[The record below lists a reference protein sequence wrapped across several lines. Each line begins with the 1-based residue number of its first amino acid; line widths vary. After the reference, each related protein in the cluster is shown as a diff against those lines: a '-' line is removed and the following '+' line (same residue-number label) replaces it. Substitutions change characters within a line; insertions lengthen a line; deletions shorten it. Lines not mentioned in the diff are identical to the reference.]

1 MEPGNV
7 LPHVAAHR
15 ELEMTYTGAG
25 FAALGASALLFA
37 CATDTGP
44 FFTPPEIPENQLAF
58 DNGKIGLLTPAL
70 SKENELIAFRL
81 LSGLKMDPVSA
92 PAGSGKDQ
100 LAGSDAWLE
109 KRKTIQDPPAPVFI
123 NAYRTKS
130 SGDQYVYY
138 ENCLGDAFLTAMH
151 TLEDRRVSYG
161 SAAAIGSWAAAQDR
175 VFANCSGDKPTYPDP
190 LPGTA
195 SSLQRADRDYQIAA
209 AHFYAED
216 FAEAERRFRTIAKDP
231 STPWR
236 HVASYMVARTLL
248 REASLQNNAAAL
260 PKAREQLMQISGD
273 QSAAPLDESAR
284 RLLEHVDAVE
294 HPHTTLESLS
304 ARLSAPQPP
313 APTLEDAINQSA
325 FVLRATSFQT
335 ELAKPDV
342 PEAFDWVQTLEKGDS
357 DHAFQCWRSRNSLP
371 WLTLALMYSTGKDS
385 VVPELL
391 TQADALPRSS
401 PAFGT
406 ASYNAIRLSIERGDA
421 SGARAKLDRL
431 LDRTNG
437 QSDSL
442 VNAWRSERMR
452 VATSFDD
459 LLRWAPRKP
468 VGAKDYYVQKANVDS
483 EILAEDSAYVLN
495 YLTPLAKLNHAA
507 HSKLLP
513 AWSAADVALAG
524 WTRAFMLND
533 LDTARELALIV
544 AKEHSDW
551 QSSMVP
557 ETGAQADHWKFQ
569 AALLIAL
576 HHQFQPSVRVNYRTE
591 LNTSGSWWCPV
602 ETQTA
607 APGNGDT
614 LEIHSISWRLPVV
627 FAPLKQVFSQADRD
641 AASHEL
647 SELHE
652 KGSTEMFL
660 APIIFQWAKAHPD
673 DPQVPEALHRLVVV
687 TRYGCR
693 NGDPAIGQI
702 SKAAFDQ
709 LHERYPKNQWT
720 AQTPYWFK

>member
-1 MEPGNV
+1 M
-7 LPHVAAHR
+7 R
-15 ELEMTYTGAG
+15 YTGAT

-37 CATDTGP
+37 CAIDVGP

-58 DNGKIGLLTPAL
+58 NGGKIGLLTPAL
-70 SKENELIAFRL
+70 TKENELIAFRL
-81 LSGLKMDPVSA
+81 LSGLKMDVAATGGRSA
-92 PAGSGKDQ
+92 GVAAAGGGADQ
-100 LAGSDAWLE
+100 LAGQEAWLE
-109 KRKTIQDPPAPVFI
+109 KRKTIQDPPAPIFI

-138 ENCLGDAFLTAMH
+138 ENCLSDAFLTSMH

-161 SAAAIGSWAAAQDR
+161 SAAAIKNWVAAQDQ
-175 VFANCSGDKPTYPDP
+175 VFENCSGEKPAYPDP
-190 LPGTA
+190 LAGTA

-216 FAEAERRFRTIAKDP
+216 FAEAEQRFRTIANDQR
-231 STPWR
+231 TPWR

-248 REASLQNNAAAL
+248 REASLQNNPAAL
-260 PKAREQLMQISGD
+260 PKAREQLMEISSD
-273 QSAAPLDESAR
+273 RSAAPLDESAR
-284 RLLEHVDAVE
+284 RLLEHLDAVE
-294 HPHTTLESLS
+294 HPQITLESLS
-304 ARLSAPQPP
+304 ARLSAPQSP
-313 APTLEDAINQSA
+313 APVLEDAVHQSA
-325 FVLRATSFQT
+325 FVLRATSFQAA
-335 ELAKPDV
+335 LAKPEV
-342 PEAFDWVQTLEKGDS
+342 PEAFDWVQTLEKGDMG
-357 DHAFQCWRSRNSLP
+357 HALQRWRSRSSLP
-371 WLTLALMYSTGKDS
+371 WLTLAFMYSSGKDS
-385 VVPELL
+385 AAPELL
-391 TQADALPRSS
+391 AQADRLTKDS

-406 ASYNAIRLSIERGDA
+406 ISYNAIRLSIERGDT
-421 SGARAKLDRL
+421 SGARAKLERL
-431 LDRTNG
+431 LVRTKD

-459 LLRWAPRKP
+459 FLHWAPRRP
-468 VGAKDYYVQKANVDS
+468 IGAKDYLAAKANVDS

-513 AWSAADVALAG
+513 AWSGADVALAG

-533 LDTARELALIV
+533 LDTARELAPIV
-544 AKEHSDW
+544 AKAHSDW
-551 QSSMVP
+551 QSSLVP
-557 ETGAQADHWKFQ
+557 ETGAQAEQWKFQ

-591 LNTSGSWWCPV
+591 LNASGSWWCPV
-602 ETQTA
+602 ETQA
-607 APGNGDT
+607 ATPGHGDT
-614 LEIHSISWRLPVV
+614 EEIPSISWRLPVV
-627 FAPLKQVFSQADRD
+627 FTPSKAVLSQEDR
-641 AASHEL
+641 AIAGHEI

-660 APIIFQWAKAHPD
+660 APIIFAWAKTHPD

-693 NGDPAIGQI
+693 SGDPSSGQI
-702 SKAAFDQ
+702 SKAAFDL
-709 LHERYPKNQWT
+709 LHKQYPNNPWT